1 MTQAAM
7 FPEPSADPEMEPPR
21 TQSPGQSS
29 RARKASALARLTG
42 KDLIN
47 VGIYTAIYGLAIVA
61 VGMLGYIPVFIPL
74 LAALV
79 PILGGIPFVL
89 FLTKVRSPGMLLLM
103 GLLLGLIMLVTGMGY
118 WTILTGLVA
127 GALAEVT
134 WRSGGYRGVNRAVLT
149 SSVFS
154 IWVIGNFLPF
164 YIGRNAYLSQLAGR
178 FGTDYAQTLA
188 GYMPGWLLPVL
199 LIVSIVF
206 GLLGGLLG
214 RAVCAKHFVRAG
226 LA

>member
-7 FPEPSADPEMEPPR
+7 PPEPSADPEVDPQRP
-21 TQSPGQSS
+21 QSPEQSS
-29 RARKASALARLTG
+29 RAGKAS
-42 KDLIN
+42 
-47 VGIYTAIYGLAIVA
+47 
-61 VGMLGYIPVFIPL
+61 
-74 LAALV
+74 
-79 PILGGIPFVL
+79 
-89 FLTKVRSPGMLLLM
+89 
-103 GLLLGLIMLVTGMGY
+103 
-118 WTILTGLVA
+118 
-127 GALAEVT
+127 ALAEVT

-164 YIGRNAYLSQLAGR
+164 YIGRNAYLSQLADR
-178 FGTDYAQTLA
+178 FGTEHAQTLA

-199 LIVSIVF
+199 LLVSIVF
-206 GLLGGLLG
+206 GLLGGSLG